1 MHARAGDVTCIVIAL
16 YLGALATEATTAA
29 NGPYAPV
36 NALIGLASVAALWW
50 RSRAPLTV
58 ASITFAA
65 GAVAP
70 MAAGA
75 AILGVYTIA
84 AYRGRRVPVVMVLF
98 YAASGAVGL
107 VLFPDQNIGVAGSLI
122 VAVAMTAAAFG
133 LGLAA
138 RSRRQLLEATADRA
152 ERAEA
157 DRHAR
162 IAEARR
168 AERTRIAAEMHDMLA
183 HRLSM
188 LSLHAGAIELRPNA
202 SPEDL
207 ATSVG
212 IVRAS
217 AHQALGE
224 LRKVIG
230 VLRDDTPDDLAP
242 QPTAADLGALLEDC
256 RTAGMRIDLAAALPD
271 SAAIPPELGRHA
283 YRVVQEGLTNAS
295 KHAPGQP
302 VQLALTGR
310 AGSDLRIEIT
320 NATSAATPR
329 VTVPGAGVGLIG
341 LRERI
346 EMLGGSLDD
355 GTDSTGRHRL
365 QASIPWPP

>member
-1 MHARAGDVTCIVIAL
+1 
-16 YLGALATEATTAA
+16 
-29 NGPYAPV
+29 
-36 NALIGLASVAALWW
+36 
-50 RSRAPLTV
+50 
-58 ASITFAA
+58 
-65 GAVAP
+65 

-75 AILGVYTIA
+75 AIIGVYTVA
-84 AYRGRRVPVVMVLF
+84 AYRGRRIPVAMVLL
-98 YAASGAVGL
+98 YAATGAISL
-107 VLFPDQNIGVAGSLI
+107 ILFPDQNIGVVGNMI

-133 LGLAA
+133 WGLAA
-138 RSRRQLLEATADRA
+138 RSRRQLLVATADRA

-162 IAEARR
+162 VAEARR

-207 ATSVG
+207 AASAG

-217 AHQALGE
+217 AHQALDE

-230 VLRDDTPDDLAP
+230 VLRDGTQDDLAP
-242 QPTAADLGALLEDC
+242 QPAAADLDALLEEC
-256 RTAGMRIDLAAALPD
+256 RAAGMRIDLAAALPD

-302 VQLALTGR
+302 VQLALTGQ
-310 AGSDLRIEIT
+310 AGGDLCIEIT
-320 NATSAATPR
+320 NATSTATPR
-329 VTVPGAGVGLIG
+329 VPVPGAGVGLIG

-355 GTDSTGRHRL
+355 GADSTGRHRL
-365 QASIPWPP
+365 RASIPWPR